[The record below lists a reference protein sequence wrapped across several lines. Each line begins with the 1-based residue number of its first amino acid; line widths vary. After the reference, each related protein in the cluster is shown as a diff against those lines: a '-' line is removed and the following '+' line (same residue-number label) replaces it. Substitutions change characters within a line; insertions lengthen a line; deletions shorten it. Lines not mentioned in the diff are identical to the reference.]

1 MNYQLYYIGRNL
13 LIFFCGLA
21 FLISGCPGKQNIKKI
36 AHTGLCTQHL
46 ENTEAAFKGAIENGS
61 DGIETDVRFTKDG
74 IPVTWHD
81 SDIKYT
87 DGTSLVVSDA
97 TYAELS
103 SKPIVNPINGEE
115 AYLCTLE
122 RYFEICRESSMICF
136 LDLKGDW
143 SYDNVKTVMEMG
155 ARIYNLDM
163 IIPQSS
169 DVENIKKVRE
179 LYPDQRIMLTYGRLQ
194 FEKGLDYTVCF
205 EYGFD
210 IDCDY
215 TVANKK
221 MIKEFRDKGLQFGVF
236 TCNTKLSQA
245 YACYLGIDYME
256 SDV

>member
-1 MNYQLYYIGRNL
+1 MNYNLYYAGRNILIL
-13 LIFFCGLA
+13 LCGLA
-21 FLISGCPGKQNIKKI
+21 FMISGNPGKANIKKI
-36 AHTGLCTQHL
+36 AHTGLCTKHL
-46 ENTEAAFKGAIENGS
+46 ENTEAAFTGAIENGS

-74 IPVTWHD
+74 VAVTWHD
-81 SDIKYT
+81 HDIKFT
-87 DGTSLVVSDA
+87 DGTSLVVSDS

-103 SKPIVNPINGEE
+103 AKPIENPINGEE

-122 RYFEICRESSMICF
+122 RYFEICKEADMICF

-143 SYDNVKTVMEMG
+143 TYDNVRSVMETG
-155 ARIYNLDM
+155 AKIYSLDK

-179 LYPDQRIMLTYGRLQ
+179 LYPEQRIMLTYGRLQ
-194 FEKGLDYTVCF
+194 FEKAVDYTVCF
-205 EYGFD
+205 EYNFD

-221 MIKEFRDKGLQFGVF
+221 MIKEFRDRGLQFGIF
-236 TCNTKLSQA
+236 TCNSKLSQS
-245 YACYLGIDYME
+245 YACYLGVDYME